1 MPPRPRGHKPQDRG
15 VTRYGCTQF
24 TVRILRSA
32 KSPECVGPRTPTV
45 VWFSAVTSARLT
57 SECEPPYPAL
67 HNRSFRPPSSS
78 TQPPTGAHV
87 TRRPRR
93 VPSMGLHLQRA
104 PPVAGSTSS
113 ELHLLQ
119 ALPPASSTCC
129 RLYLQRAPPVAA
141 TVDGA
146 GCAVRTNDGAGRA
159 LSGRRLGASCAA
171 ARLSAAT
178 PPNGRA
184 VLGRRLY

>member
-1 MPPRPRGHKPQDRG
+1 MPAPPGPQTAG
-15 VTRYGCTQF
+15 SWCNQIHGCTQF

-119 ALPPASSTCC
+119 ALPPASSTCS
-129 RLYLQRAPPVAA
+129 R
-141 TVDGA
+141 DGRRR
-146 GCAVRTNDGAGRA
+146 GLRCANERRRGPRA
-159 LSGRRLGASCAA
+159 LRS
-171 ARLSAAT
+171 
-178 PPNGRA
+178 P
-184 VLGRRLY
+184 LGR